1 MVGVLRARYLRTRH
15 MLNVGPLELMV
26 ILIVALLVVGP
37 SRLPEVGR
45 SVGRGLREFR
55 KAQDEVRATLQTA
68 LADEPPPARV
78 NLPAPAVDAA
88 PENVESSTEN
98 APVENAPV
106 REPAPDVTTGSEA
119 AEMARTLGRGL
130 AELRRAREE
139 IQRTFK
145 VDLGDVTAA
154 PKNERPLGA
163 ESPHAVPTRGA
174 DRAGRGHRARADR
187 RESFGKPA
195 AAE

>member
-1 MVGVLRARYLRTRH
+1 

-45 SVGRGLREFR
+45 SIGRGLREFR

-68 LADEPPPARV
+68 LADEPPPPRV
-78 NLPAPAVDAA
+78 NLPVPAADGE
-88 PENVESSTEN
+88 PEEVESSSED
-98 APVENAPV
+98 APVG
-106 REPAPDVTTGSEA
+106 EPTSEATTGSEA
-119 AEMARTLGRGL
+119 VDMARTLGRGL

-145 VDLGDVTAA
+145 VDLSDVTAA
-154 PKNERPLGA
+154 PKNERPRVPRA
-163 ESPHAVPTRGA
+163 PAQSPPAERTEPVAVAEPQQVDESPPG
-174 DRAGRGHRARADR
+174 D
-187 RESFGKPA
+187 PA

>member
-1 MVGVLRARYLRTRH
+1 

-45 SVGRGLREFR
+45 SIGRGLREFR
-55 KAQDEVRATLQTA
+55 KAQDEMRATLQTA
-68 LADEPPPARV
+68 LADEPPPTSAS
-78 NLPAPAVDAA
+78 LPAPAADGE
-88 PENVESSTEN
+88 PEDVGSSTED
-98 APVENAPV
+98 APV
-106 REPAPDVTTGSEA
+106 REPVPEGTTGSEA
-119 AEMARTLGRGL
+119 VEMARTLGRGL

-145 VDLGDVTAA
+145 VDLSDITSA
-154 PKNERPLGA
+154 PKTERPR
-163 ESPHAVPTRGA
+163 VP
-174 DRAGRGHRARADR
+174 RAPARSRPEERTEPAALAGPARID
-187 RESFGKPA
+187 ENPPGEPA

>member
-1 MVGVLRARYLRTRH
+1 

-45 SVGRGLREFR
+45 SIGRGLREFR

-78 NLPAPAVDAA
+78 KLPTPSADGE
-88 PENVESSTEN
+88 PEDVESSTDD
-98 APVENAPV
+98 APMPG
-106 REPAPDVTTGSEA
+106 PAPEATTGSEA
-119 AEMARTLGRGL
+119 VEMARTLGRGL

-145 VDLGDVTAA
+145 VDLSDITAA
-154 PKNERPLGA
+154 PKNERPGA
-163 ESPHAVPTRGA
+163 SRASQHSRPAEPAEPAEPATLAEPEQFDESPPG
-174 DRAGRGHRARADR
+174 
-187 RESFGKPA
+187 EPA

>member
-1 MVGVLRARYLRTRH
+1 

-45 SVGRGLREFR
+45 SIGRGLREFR

-68 LADEPPPARV
+68 LAEEPPASKV
-78 NLPAPAVDAA
+78 DTHIPAPGTEPDAVEPSTGRAPAA
-88 PENVESSTEN
+88 AEPGS
-98 APVENAPV
+98 
-106 REPAPDVTTGSEA
+106 EPAAGSEA
-119 AEMARTLGRGL
+119 VEMARTVGRGL
-130 AELRRAREE
+130 AELRRARAE

-145 VDLGDVTAA
+145 VDLSDVTAPPKVDRPGVIRSAA
-154 PKNERPLGA
+154 PGEPPA
-163 ESPHAVPTRGA
+163 SPEPETT
-174 DRAGRGHRARADR
+174 
-187 RESFGKPA
+187 EQTPPEEPA